1 MVRLWCCEVSKIFTG
16 LSTMMNGLGTFIII
30 NCSHRTLK
38 MKIKTSPTSI
48 ASSTWS
54 PWNPTVST
62 FLKCVT
68 SFWFP
73 AKVGSKMMKS
83 SVILA
88 EWMKVKGTLVGFRPD
103 KSKPMR
109 RSLQEWILTD
119 LIYKQR
125 EISDNNISPLWQEWQ
140 VETDGRNILHQSSH
154 CSAGSR
160 TVNLKFNSLRKPE
173 IAEW

>member
-1 MVRLWCCEVSKIFTG
+1 
-16 LSTMMNGLGTFIII
+16 
-30 NCSHRTLK
+30 
-38 MKIKTSPTSI
+38 MKIKGTSTSI
-48 ASSTWS
+48 ASSTCR

-68 SFWFP
+68 SFWFS
-73 AKVGSKMMKS
+73 AKLASKLMKS

-125 EISDNNISPLWQEWQ
+125 EYQTTISVHSDTCYWYQVWQ
-140 VETDGRNILHQSSH
+140 VVIDGNQRTETFLHGSR
-154 CSAGSR
+154 CSAVSR
-160 TVNLKFNSLRKPE
+160 PVNLKFNSLRKPE
-173 IAEW
+173 RELSGKLGQQKNILPSLHRFGLRRMSTKL